1 MCWTWFGF
9 AEVYIEVPGELWSK
23 FEELPP
29 LYLNGVIPC
38 EAVLQH
44 MKDYLVKS
52 KRSPVQKE
60 KKCLGE
66 LSAKKILLYA
76 PLLRWYLDHGLQ
88 ITALYR
94 TIDYKPQKKFPWFV
108 NQVTENKR
116 KGDLDPEKAL
126 LAEVFKLLGNSL
138 RRAARSCGEA
148 NKSDLHEGRRKS
160 RQSAALGVVRRPGRD
175 WRRLRTRMQKKQC
188 HYQPSLSNRHRG
200 VSVCKGASAGVLLQR
215 IGLLC

>member
-52 KRSPVQKE
+52 KRSPVQRR
-60 KKCLGE
+60 KKRLGE

-76 PLLRWYLDHGLQ
+76 PLLKWYLDHGLQ

-94 TIDYKPQKKFPWFV
+94 TIDYKPQK
-108 NQVTENKR
+108 NI
-116 KGDLDPEKAL
+116 
-126 LAEVFKLLGNSL
+126 SL
-138 RRAARSCGEA
+138 VCQP
-148 NKSDLHEGRRKS
+148 SDGKQKE
-160 RQSAALGVVRRPGRD
+160 
-175 WRRLRTRMQKKQC
+175 RRLRPRE
-188 HYQPSLSNRHRG
+188 SFARR
-200 VSVCKGASAGVLLQR
+200 SVQASR
-215 IGLLC
+215 